1 MASFCENLRQLRGS
15 QSQSAFAKSIGLK
28 QQRYANYESGLR
40 EPDLTTL
47 RCICLGTG
55 ITSDWLLGLSER
67 GGSAATATAN
77 GAHSIAVAGT
87 GAKVTAG
94 GDCAK
99 CKLMQAH
106 IREITGRG

>member
-1 MASFCENLRQLRGS
+1 MATFCENLRQLRGS

-55 ITSDWLLGLSER
+55 VTSDWLLGLPER
-67 GGSAATATAN
+67 GGSHNASAQGN
-77 GAHSIAVAGT
+77 GAVAVAGSINT
-87 GAKVTAG
+87 VTTG
-94 GDCAK
+94 GDCSK
-99 CKLMQAH
+99 CKLLQEH
-106 IREITGRG
+106 IKEITGR

>member
-1 MASFCENLRQLRGS
+1 MPSFCENLRQLRGN

-55 ITSDWLLGLSER
+55 VSSDWLLGLPER
-67 GGSAATATAN
+67 GGSAAVTAN
-77 GAHSIAVAGT
+77 GTHAIAAGAHAT
-87 GAKVTAG
+87 VTTG
-94 GDCAK
+94 GDCSK